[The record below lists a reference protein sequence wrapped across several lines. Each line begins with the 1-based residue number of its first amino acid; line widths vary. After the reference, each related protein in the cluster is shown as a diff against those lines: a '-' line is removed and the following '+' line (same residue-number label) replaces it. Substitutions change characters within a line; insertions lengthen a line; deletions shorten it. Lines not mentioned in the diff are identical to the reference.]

1 MMKFIPRDP
10 GLGAE
15 EAVGAVADD
24 VRGPGAGVCAD
35 GGGAGAARGPPLPQQ
50 LGVKV
55 GMPFGVFTEKRK
67 IML

>member
-1 MMKFIPRDP
+1 MKFIPRDP

-35 GGGAGAARGPPLPQQ
+35 GGGAGAPGGPPLPEQ
-50 LGVKV
+50 LGVEV
-55 GMPFGVFTEKRK
+55 GMPLGVFTENKK
-67 IML
+67 ML

>member
-24 VRGPGAGVCAD
+24 VRGPGAWVCAD
-35 GGGAGAARGPPLPQQ
+35 GGGAGAAGGPPLPQQ
-50 LGVKV
+50 LRVEV
-55 GMPFGVFTEKRK
+55 GMPLCVFTGKGK
-67 IML
+67 KF